1 MVRSPVTRRSL
12 IALLLAIGVVLCFGG
27 AASAVD
33 HQSDFT
39 AAHSV
44 IGTDPAQYAGTSP
57 QQAITIA
64 VRPNGTGVVTVS
76 YHQSLSTDNE
86 TAGFRQLQENISVNP
101 SSYRTR
107 FGARMDRVV
116 ASAQAATG
124 RQMTATRPTVSTTRR
139 GTTGVVTYSF
149 VWRNFAASSND
160 RLRVGDALTG
170 FYLDDG
176 QQLTITWPDGYEP
189 TTVRPSP
196 DSRRTTALLWNAS
209 TTFDEN
215 EPYVE
220 LARTNRS
227 TPNRTRSAGIS
238 ASSANSSAASSPSR
252 TAVASGNQTSST
264 TDRLQ
269 LPLAVGGFVVVLAV
283 LLAILYRRR
292 RTQNPETAA
301 TEPNGADFDSAETA
315 EADEFG
321 DSSTA
326 LLSNE
331 ERVVQVLERAGGR
344 AKQQHVVDELD
355 WTEAKTSQV
364 VKNLRENG
372 TITSFR
378 LGRENVLA
386 LSDEDTTDD
395 ESPAN

>member
-1 MVRSPVTRRSL
+1 VVRSSVNRRSL
-12 IALLLAIGVVLCFGG
+12 IALLLVIGVVLCFGG
-27 AASAVD
+27 AASALD
-33 HQSDFT
+33 HRPDFT
-39 AAHSV
+39 AGQSA
-44 IGTDPAQYAGTSP
+44 IATDPAQYGGTPP
-57 QQAITIA
+57 QQAITVD
-64 VRPNGTGVVTVS
+64 VRPNGTGVVSVR
-76 YHQSLSTDNE
+76 YRLSLSTDNE
-86 TAGFRQLQENISVNP
+86 TAGFRRLQENVSANP

-124 RQMTATRPTVSTTRR
+124 RQMTATRPTVNATRR
-139 GTTGVVTYSF
+139 DATGIITYSF

-176 QQLTITWPDGYEP
+176 QQLTISWPAGYEP

-196 DSRRTTALLWNAS
+196 DSRRTTALRWNAS
-209 TTFDEN
+209 TPFDEN

-220 LARTNRS
+220 LARTNR
-227 TPNRTRSAGIS
+227 TPSNRAASGGLP
-238 ASSANSSAASSPSR
+238 ASSANSSAASPPFR
-252 TAVASGNQTSST
+252 TTVSSGNQTPST
-264 TDRLQ
+264 PNRLQ
-269 LPLAVGGFVVVLAV
+269 LPLAVGGFVVVLVV

-292 RTQNPETAA
+292 RTGDPETAA
-301 TEPNGADFDSAETA
+301 TESKHADSGPVEAT
-315 EADEFG
+315 EADESG
-321 DSSTA
+321 ASSTA

-364 VKNLRENG
+364 VKNLRDNG
-372 TITSFR
+372 TVTSFR

-386 LSDEDTTDD
+386 LSDEDTTD
-395 ESPAN
+395 EPPAE

>member
-1 MVRSPVTRRSL
+1 MTRRTL
-12 IALLLAIGVVLCFGG
+12 ITLLLAIGVVFCFGG

-39 AAHSV
+39 VVHSA
-44 IGTDPAQYAGTSP
+44 IATDPAQYAGTSP
-57 QQAITIA
+57 QQAITVD

-76 YHQSLSTDNE
+76 YHLSLSTVNE
-86 TAGFRQLQENISVNP
+86 TTGFRELQENISANP

-139 GTTGVVTYSF
+139 GSTGVVTYSF
-149 VWRNFAASSND
+149 LWRNFAASSND

-196 DSRRTTALLWNAS
+196 DSHRTTALQWNAS

-227 TPNRTRSAGIS
+227 TPNRTGSAEIS
-238 ASSANSSAASSPSR
+238 ASSVNSSAESPPSR
-252 TAVASGNQTSST
+252 TTVSSGNQTSST

-292 RTQNPETAA
+292 TQNRETAA
-301 TEPNGADFDSAETA
+301 TEPNGADSGSVGTTDT
-315 EADEFG
+315 DESG
-321 DSSTA
+321 DSPTA

-364 VKNLRENG
+364 VKNLRESG

-378 LGRENVLA
+378 LGRENVLS
-386 LSDEDTTDD
+386 LSDEDTNDD
-395 ESPAN
+395 EPSTE